1 MKKRVILSFLG
12 IVVLCFTSG
21 CATMFSGSTQP
32 VTFNSDP
39 DGVSVTVAGQAL
51 GKTPT
56 TIVLERK
63 SDLVVDF
70 VKEGYTKQTIKMNT
84 RFNPWVLANVIFCL
98 SCVLST
104 TTDYAT
110 GAAYEYSPNNY
121 FITMVPEGVTE
132 TPIDIKKREV
142 KSFIIGNYGSIV
154 TELNRDSGGPVGPG
168 GGHRGPEEFSSSEY
182 TKTLFTM
189 LEIPEAD
196 REGAR
201 DKIKDISDGTKDA
214 LIFADQVIKAFI
226 EE

>member
-1 MKKRVILSFLG
+1 MEKRIVLYVCGVIA
-12 IVVLCFTSG
+12 LCFSSG

-32 VTFNSDP
+32 VTFNSAP
-39 DGVSVTVAGQAL
+39 DGVSVVVSGQAF
-51 GKTPT
+51 GKTPA
-56 TIVLERK
+56 TIVLDRK
-63 SDLVVDF
+63 SEMVVDF
-70 VKEGYTKQTIKMNT
+70 VKEGYEKQTIKLDS
-84 RFNPWVLANVIFCL
+84 RFNAWVLANVIFCF

-110 GAAYEYSPNNY
+110 GAAYEYSPNKY

-132 TPIDIKKREV
+132 TPIDIKKREA
-142 KSFIIGNYGSIV
+142 KSFIVGNYGSIV
-154 TELNRDSGGPVGPG
+154 AELNRGSGGPVGPG
-168 GGHRGPEEFSSSEY
+168 GGHRGSEELSSSEY